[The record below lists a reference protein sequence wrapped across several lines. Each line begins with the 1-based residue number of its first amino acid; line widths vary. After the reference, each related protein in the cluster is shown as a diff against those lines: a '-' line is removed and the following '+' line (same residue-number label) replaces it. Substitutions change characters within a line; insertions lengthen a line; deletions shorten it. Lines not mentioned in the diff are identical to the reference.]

1 MSSSSSLSYVL
12 CFKQVAP
19 QPSNGGR
26 HQHRQPKRARDA
38 SPPREAWTTP
48 PSRLPGHNSAGRGV
62 APTEVIFPSSPPVV
76 VLQPGEE
83 NKPYAL
89 KNPPRQLIDQ
99 IGNYI
104 SWCKADINTERSRRY
119 IKAVQTTS
127 LAKTE
132 SLVMAFAGVV
142 FAYYDL
148 PRESINL
155 SIYSNPTYVA
165 RFVGYLQVGE
175 QLK

>member
-1 MSSSSSLSYVL
+1 
-12 CFKQVAP
+12 
-19 QPSNGGR
+19 
-26 HQHRQPKRARDA
+26 
-38 SPPREAWTTP
+38 
-48 PSRLPGHNSAGRGV
+48 
-62 APTEVIFPSSPPVV
+62 VV

-175 QLK
+175 QHKRIFPVLILIHCHKNN

>member
-1 MSSSSSLSYVL
+1 MTSSSLSYVL
-12 CFKQVAP
+12 WFKQVAS

-26 HQHRQPKRARDA
+26 HHHRQPKRARDA
-38 SPPREAWTTP
+38 SPPRDAVP
-48 PSRLPGHNSAGRGV
+48 RRLHGNNSAGRGV

-89 KNPPRQLIDQ
+89 KHPPRQLIDQ

-132 SLVMAFAGVV
+132 SLIMAFAGVV

-148 PRESINL
+148 PLESINL

-165 RFVGYLQVGE
+165 RFVGDLQVGE
-175 QLK
+175 QQK